1 MCTFAPMFGKYRIFI
16 GLIIVASLSSCTR
29 RALHNAQQV
38 VTQADSLW
46 VAGQAFDD
54 SIALAQAYKE
64 LSQWE
69 WIYPDKFVHC
79 CYHYG
84 CLLRKN
90 EDPVAA
96 VQVFINATHT
106 RTKEYRILGRVY
118 DNLGDIAHR
127 AEEYALS
134 YDMFEQSANMYL
146 RNGDTLSY
154 YYCLNDMAL
163 ESAEQREKEKA
174 YEILNKIRE
183 KNIKDSS
190 FIGYCYNVQAQ
201 ACLKCMQYDSVVY
214 FASLSKRYYPKL
226 HTTTLQLAQAYSYL
240 GVKDSAVHYATRVL
254 QETNESY
261 DINNALYILTNDDE
275 SKDKNAIRETAA
287 DRADTQKLIE
297 ISRSK
302 MSQAV
307 QLLEQDLTHKPDLRW
322 LYATIIT
329 LLIVG
334 LSLIGYIHRKRK
346 KQELLAQKLHALKT
360 ETSSIQEKHEELS
373 QRYLT
378 EQQRITSDVM
388 EKCVLLGNEDQLKN
402 VLAWND
408 FETMCH
414 NIDQHFYLFATKL
427 RSKHVLNETE
437 IRLCILVLLDMNRM
451 VISKTLPYALNS
463 VGKLKDHT
471 AKLLGTTGKNLRSF
485 LLKMVIEG

>member
-1 MCTFAPMFGKYRIFI
+1 MYFI
-16 GLIIVASLSSCTR
+16 VLDGDSTLNPEEIKALSNQ
-29 RALHNAQQV
+29 RADLEMLRLVPLHKQNA
-38 VTQADSLW
+38 
-46 VAGQAFDD
+46 
-54 SIALAQAYKE
+54 
-64 LSQWE
+64 
-69 WIYPDKFVHC
+69 
-79 CYHYG
+79 
-84 CLLRKN
+84 
-90 EDPVAA
+90 VAA
-96 VQVFINATHT
+96 N
-106 RTKEYRILGRVY
+106 
-118 DNLGDIAHR
+118 
-127 AEEYALS
+127 
-134 YDMFEQSANMYL
+134 
-146 RNGDTLSY
+146 
-154 YYCLNDMAL
+154 
-163 ESAEQREKEKA
+163 
-174 YEILNKIRE
+174 
-183 KNIKDSS
+183 
-190 FIGYCYNVQAQ
+190 
-201 ACLKCMQYDSVVY
+201 
-214 FASLSKRYYPKL
+214 
-226 HTTTLQLAQAYSYL
+226 
-240 GVKDSAVHYATRVL
+240 
-254 QETNESY
+254 
-261 DINNALYILTNDDE
+261 
-275 SKDKNAIRETAA
+275 
-287 DRADTQKLIE
+287 
-297 ISRSK
+297 
-302 MSQAV
+302 
-307 QLLEQDLTHKPDLRW
+307 LLEQDLTHKPDLRW

-378 EQQRITSDVM
+378 EQQRITSEVM

-451 VISKTLPYALNS
+451 VISKNLPYALNS

>member
-1 MCTFAPMFGKYRIFI
+1 MG
-16 GLIIVASLSSCTR
+16 SLCH
-29 RALHNAQQV
+29 L
-38 VTQADSLW
+38 
-46 VAGQAFDD
+46 AGEF
-54 SIALAQAYKE
+54 
-64 LSQWE
+64 
-69 WIYPDKFVHC
+69 P
-79 CYHYG
+79 
-84 CLLRKN
+84 
-90 EDPVAA
+90 
-96 VQVFINATHT
+96 
-106 RTKEYRILGRVY
+106 
-118 DNLGDIAHR
+118 
-127 AEEYALS
+127 LS
-134 YDMFEQSANMYL
+134 YDMYERSANMFL
-146 RNGDTLSY
+146 RNGDTLNY
-154 YYCLNDMAL
+154 YHGLNEMAF
-163 ESAEQREKEKA
+163 ESAEQGKE
-174 YEILNKIRE
+174 EE
-183 KNIKDSS
+183 
-190 FIGYCYNVQAQ
+190 
-201 ACLKCMQYDSVVY
+201 
-214 FASLSKRYYPKL
+214 
-226 HTTTLQLAQAYSYL
+226 TLQIIKRIIDNCCDKHIVAQTFRTKTVLYRNLERYDLAISALDSFQLFTTNDASIYVL
-240 GVKDSAVHYATRVL
+240 KAQLFWFEGVSDSALFYAQYSLTLPGISEQDQYNMYFIVL
-254 QETNESY
+254 DGDSTLNPEE
-261 DINNALYILTNDDE
+261 IKALSNQ
-275 SKDKNAIRETAA
+275 
-287 DRADTQKLIE
+287 RADLEMLRLVPLHKQN
-297 ISRSK
+297 
-302 MSQAV
+302 AV
-307 QLLEQDLTHKPDLRW
+307 AANLLEQDLTHKPDLRW

-451 VISKTLPYALNS
+451 DISKTLPYALNS